1 MLKDVRLLR
10 MYEAEAARGKAGV
23 YTPEEMFNDIHRA
36 VFRGTL
42 AGRSLSLYERMTQKN
57 FIDAIIVSS
66 NKAVE
71 KTTKRALHGGNGC
84 CDFAS
89 RQAAFSFSPREEVQ
103 LQNLHFSSM
112 NRVSEAVSVKRGE
125 LLKVLK
131 LVESRRS
138 TGDEATRNHYEDM
151 IVRVKEALNMR

>member
-10 MYEAEAARGKAGV
+10 MYEAEAALGKSGA
-23 YTPEEMFNDIHRA
+23 YTPEEMFGDLHRV
-36 VFRGTL
+36 VFQGTL
-42 AGRSLSLYERMTQKN
+42 AGRSLTLYERMTQKN

-71 KTTKRALHGGNGC
+71 KTTKRALRPSERP

-89 RQAAFSFSPREEVQ
+89 RQAAFASGEPADVS
-103 LQNLHFSSM
+103 LQILPFSSM
-112 NRVSEAVSVKRGE
+112 NRVSESVSVKRGE

-138 TGDEATRNHYEDM
+138 TGDEATRNHYEDL
-151 IVRVKEALNMR
+151 IVRVKEALNIR